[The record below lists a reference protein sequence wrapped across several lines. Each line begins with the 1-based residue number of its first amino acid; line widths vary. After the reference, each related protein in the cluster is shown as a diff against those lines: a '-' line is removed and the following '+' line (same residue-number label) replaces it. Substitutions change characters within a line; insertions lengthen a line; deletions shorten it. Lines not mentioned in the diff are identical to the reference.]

1 MMEKKM
7 KKTERR
13 MSTRIVPDSVE
24 PAVIRYSP
32 CSTEPLLPAVFLMQP
47 ANNRVPEEAKD
58 EDNVLLDVARL
69 VDKKIIEA
77 EQREAERNS
86 RSSHSKAAIASSLAL
101 LASVLL
107 IVAVLIWHEAPPER
121 GPDPM
126 CETSD
131 CLRFAFIIGQS
142 MDRSADACAAFG
154 TFVCGGAR
162 LPDMH
167 SWMPEA
173 RDNLLHSWTNDVIES
188 LNAPKVGDSAGRI
201 LDNARA
207 MLQSCLE
214 TACDETI
221 SQRNARDLRI
231 FLEQRK
237 LSWPGDPQRSDVH
250 PLDVLL
256 DLAINWQM
264 PLWFNVGILTT
275 SVTPT
280 AQASALRVDFNMDST
295 RWWMPAGT
303 TYRSR
308 NSLTSSTTTRIGEE
322 VIDDEEVGDTNAYH
336 FDSYVF
342 STLSKLASG
351 YSAGLE
357 PSALD
362 LLGIEALTPHLEMNV
377 WILFLQRHMR
387 TTMTISESTQVLL
400 ADRRLLT
407 TTDHFFAK
415 FFWEEL
421 LDHMSRSV
429 VNAFAN
435 VIYSATPSS
444 VDNAGTAL
452 NDSVPCP
459 TVAIRTR
466 CELQAE
472 YTYRLFLAV
481 NHGEHV
487 GMAARRKH
495 LLVILNEA
503 LRAAVAALIRRKN
516 MASEQRHGST
526 DAAIN
531 RLQRIRLDVWPS
543 DELLRISRD
552 ELELMYS
559 SFPEPDAAHSYL
571 EHLLATRRAL
581 RSLLGSPTY
590 RHLTGIGAQGG
601 RSRDGFFGYD
611 PFENAVFVWPGVL
624 REPLFYARATKA
636 VNYGGVGAAFAR
648 QLTAAMDVDEVFF
661 DAE

>member
-275 SVTPT
+275 SVT
-280 AQASALRVDFNMDST
+280 
-295 RWWMPAGT
+295 
-303 TYRSR
+303 
-308 NSLTSSTTTRIGEE
+308 
-322 VIDDEEVGDTNAYH
+322 
-336 FDSYVF
+336 
-342 STLSKLASG
+342 
-351 YSAGLE
+351 
-357 PSALD
+357 
-362 LLGIEALTPHLEMNV
+362 
-377 WILFLQRHMR
+377 
-387 TTMTISESTQVLL
+387 VLL

-661 DAE
+661 DAENSTWSVHRRDRAKGDLNAEQRALGIAHDAYVENVEFDEGGAGAQHVVSLEEFSAEQIFFISYCHSLCQLLPFRGHQRCTNAVKGFDYFEEAFHCKASNL